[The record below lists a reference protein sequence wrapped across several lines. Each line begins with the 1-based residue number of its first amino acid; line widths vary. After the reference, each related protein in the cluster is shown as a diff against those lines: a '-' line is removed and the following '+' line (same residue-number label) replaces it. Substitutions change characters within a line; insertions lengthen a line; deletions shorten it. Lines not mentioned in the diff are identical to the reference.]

1 MEKSGQDLTQKYIP
15 RGSGWLGWHKGP
27 PPTPGCRGFA
37 EEGPASSLVQI
48 PACVG
53 LRDNEGES
61 QSSLVAW
68 WVKDLVLSLLWLKS
82 LQWWCD
88 PCQNFRVPQVQPK
101 KKKKRSRSTHKKGL
115 RKSPEPETKRF
126 RPRGGRD
133 RCVLGAADSFWG

>member
-1 MEKSGQDLTQKYIP
+1 MLAENQVRRLEVGKVRAGPDPEIHPS
-15 RGSGWLGWHKGP
+15 WLRLAGLAQGT

-82 LQWWCD
+82 LQW
-88 PCQNFRVPQVQPK
+88 
-101 KKKKRSRSTHKKGL
+101 
-115 RKSPEPETKRF
+115 
-126 RPRGGRD
+126 
-133 RCVLGAADSFWG
+133 